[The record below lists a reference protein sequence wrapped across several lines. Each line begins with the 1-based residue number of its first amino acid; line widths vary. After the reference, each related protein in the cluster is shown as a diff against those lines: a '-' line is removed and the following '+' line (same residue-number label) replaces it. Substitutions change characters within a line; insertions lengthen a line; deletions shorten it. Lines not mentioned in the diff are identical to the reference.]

1 MKHVKFVRPV
11 KEQISQSLLLAVFI
25 SLSGGLQD
33 AYTYFCRGKVF
44 ANAQTGNFVFLSVN
58 VVTGQWLKC
67 LNYLVP
73 LLAFFLGT
81 IVAALLH
88 RKLKEKKLFHWRQ
101 PVLICEILILFAV
114 GFLPQ
119 SLNMLANALVS
130 FVCAMQVH
138 SFQKIE
144 GNTFASTMCIGN
156 ISRGAESIYRFITT
170 HEKRLLKRAL
180 IYFIV
185 IVVFACGAGLGYFLT
200 TVFADKAIWFSC
212 LFLLIAFVLMFIR
225 PQEERK
231 TESVSYEEKIGKTET
246 ERKNEIET
254 AGAEDK
260 TAEIESAEENE

>member
-1 MKHVKFVRPV
+1 MKPVKFVRPI
-11 KEQISQSLLLAVFI
+11 KEQVSQSLLLAVFI

-44 ANAQTGNFVFLSVN
+44 ANAQTGNVVFLSVSL
-58 VVTGQWLKC
+58 VSGQWMKC
-67 LNYLVP
+67 LNYLIP
-73 LLAFFLGT
+73 LLAFFFGT
-81 IVAALLH
+81 VIAAVLH
-88 RKLKEKKLFHWRQ
+88 RKLKGTKRLHWRQ
-101 PVLICEILILFAV
+101 PVLLCEILLLFTV

-156 ISRGAESIYRFITT
+156 ISRGAESIYRYIST
-170 HEKRLLKRAL
+170 HEKRLLKRAFL
-180 IYFIV
+180 YLTV
-185 IVVFACGAGLGYFLT
+185 IFVFGCGAGLGYHLAS
-200 TVFADKAIWFSC
+200 VFGEKAIWFSC
-212 LFLLIAFVLMFIR
+212 LFLLIGFMLMFIR

-231 TESVSYEEKIGKTET
+231 TESVSVEEKIGKTET
-246 ERKNEIET
+246 ERENEIET